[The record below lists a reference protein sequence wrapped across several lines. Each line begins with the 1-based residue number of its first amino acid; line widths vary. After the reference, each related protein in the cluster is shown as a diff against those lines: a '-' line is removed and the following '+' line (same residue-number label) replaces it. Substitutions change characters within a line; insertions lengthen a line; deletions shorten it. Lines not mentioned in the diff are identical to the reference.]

1 MPLQLHLFGVRHW
14 LANASLLATLAL
26 LAGPTWAQEIVIG
39 GTGNALGTM
48 RLLGQA
54 FVKAHPTMK
63 VTVLESI
70 GSSGAAKAVP
80 KGAVALGLM
89 VRPLTASEAASGL
102 VANEYARSPTV
113 FAVASKSAVT
123 GITRQQIADIYAG
136 KLTSWPDGTQI
147 RPVLRQPGDDN
158 TVQIRALSPDIDQ
171 ALRVAESR
179 AGLPYAVIDQE
190 AADKMESIPGAIGV
204 TTLALIKSE
213 GRALR
218 ALNLD
223 GIEPTP
229 EQLASGAYPLVK
241 HFFLVS
247 LRQPSPAASEFV
259 AFVGSAT
266 GRAILTRTGHWVP

>member
-1 MPLQLHLFGVRHW
+1 MLAQARLHAVRQRVG
-14 LANASLLATLAL
+14 AALLAIVAL
-26 LAGPTWAQEIVIG
+26 LAGSAWAQEIVIG

-54 FVKAHPTMK
+54 FVKTHPTMK

-89 VRPLTASEAASGL
+89 ARPLTASEAASGL
-102 VANEYARSPTV
+102 IASEYARSPTV
-113 FAVASKSAVT
+113 FAVSSKLAVT
-123 GITRQQIADIYAG
+123 DITRQQVADIYAG
-136 KLTSWPDGTQI
+136 KMTNWPDGTQI

-158 TVQIRALSPDIDQ
+158 TVQIRALSSDIDQ
-171 ALRVAESR
+171 ALRVAENRS
-179 AGLPYAVIDQE
+179 GLPFAVIDQE
-190 AADKMESIPGAIGV
+190 AADKMETIPGAIGV

-218 ALNLD
+218 ALRLD
-223 GIEPTP
+223 GIEPVP
-229 EQLASGAYPLVK
+229 EQLASGVYPLAK

-259 AFVGSAT
+259 AFVRSAD
-266 GRAILTRTGHWVP
+266 GRAILTRNGHWVP